1 MSSRFKILT
10 DKEVNRFNSVI
21 KRYGFSKEDF
31 EIVENGG
38 STNNEDDN
46 IINNDIKV
54 IRKSSGMELNFD
66 IDYKSTWLA
75 EFEDDLKHG
84 AFGQIDV

>member
-1 MSSRFKILT
+1 MSSGFKILT
-10 DKEVNRFNSVI
+10 DNEVNRFNSVI
-21 KRYGFSKEDF
+21 KLYGFSKEDF
-31 EIVENGG
+31 EIVENCG

-66 IDYKSTWLA
+66 FDCKSTWLA